1 DDGGIRG
8 LSGLYI
14 LQEIMFRLMHLENT
28 QSMPKPCDYFD
39 IIGGVGTG
47 GVIALMLG
55 RLGMTIDQAINEYAS
70 FSKNVY
76 SNVKTW
82 STSQEKFKA
91 SIFVS
96 EMEKILISAGFPI
109 DISMQDQTFCRSFV
123 VALPSANMTPRIFR
137 TYQVRANPGYNCT
150 VVQAARATTATP
162 ELFKPVVI
170 TAQGVSETFIGA
182 RLGYSNPTSVV
193 LDEAKLVFG
202 LSQQVVCLVSIGAGH
217 PGPVSWNPTKQFNKR
232 LVNLLFQISANY
244 EAPAEE
250 LVKRYLHLP
259 GVFYRLSVEQGLQ
272 AIVDDYNQLGVI
284 KAHSLDYLK
293 KAEVSQKVD
302 DLVYALHD
310 CSPKVTL
317 GVLMGHI
324 LPEQISPSDSLLP
337 IVPAPSPLFTGR
349 EDILAKLEDYF
360 WGTGKTQI
368 VLKFVHEFGS
378 RFSSTYMIDASS
390 KATIQQFFKL
400 LAQKVKLA
408 DLTSTGVLTW
418 LGYQKKEWLMIFDN
432 ADDPDVNL
440 QEFIPNCPHGNI
452 LITSRNDESKLYS
465 QGNCYKTA
473 EMSEEDSL
481 KIFYKASQ
489 RKNEVESEHNAAI
502 ELVYEL
508 NYLALA
514 IVQAAGY
521 LLYNDHTQIS
531 EYLENYRKDKPR
543 YLAEINRQKM
553 DHYNLSV
560 FATWDLS
567 YQKLSERAKQIL
579 MLCGVL
585 HNSNIPISILK
596 IADQSL
602 SSHLGLEMDELQAL
616 LQSFVDKDKTWNEKL
631 MEEGVKMLR
640 SYSLVEVIGKD
651 TLLYIHP
658 LVHEWA
664 YKSLSKNEQT
674 RAQKCAQQIFWC
686 LGNQEIEYHKS
697 MEWVLHIQALLKKMD
712 YICYDYP
719 IAENLSKIFVAAH
732 LWSDAQQLQQQVVQ
746 AKREAFGSGHPD
758 TIEAMD
764 NLAVTLHS
772 CGQLEKAKELKQQV
786 LKVRTEA
793 FESGHPLIIEA
804 MASLAATLYS
814 SGQLAKAR
822 KLMQDVFEARTKAFG
837 SNHPDTINAAANLA
851 VALYSSGQ
859 VEESKK
865 LEEHVIKVRTEVLGS
880 SHTDT
885 ITAMANFA
893 TSLNASGQLEKAK
906 KLEQQVLK
914 ARTEAF
920 GTNHPDTIQAM
931 TNLAVTFHSS
941 GQLEQ
946 ANELMQQ
953 VLKARKEAFGTG
965 HPDTIEA
972 IANLATTL
980 HTCGQLEQAKELKQ
994 QVLNIRT
1001 EAFGSNHPLTIEA
1014 MASFAASLSAS
1025 GQLEEAKK
1033 LEEQVL
1039 RFRENTFGS
1048 SHPDTIKAMVN
1059 HAITLHSIGHLE
1071 EAKELKQQVL
1081 KARKETFGIGHPD
1094 TIQAMINLAATFH
1107 LTGQLEEARELEQ
1120 QALQLSREILGSDH
1134 PLTIAAMANFSVTLN
1149 STGQLEEAKELQQQV
1164 LEAQEKALGTSHP
1177 DTIQAMAKLAST
1189 LHLSGQFEE
1198 AKKLK
1203 QQVLE
1208 AQKKALG
1215 TSHPDTIKAM
1225 AELAS
1230 TLHSSGQFEEAKK
1243 LKQQVL
1249 KVRTDRFGSSHPD
1262 TIGAMAT
1269 LATTLFSSGQ
1279 LEEAKKLM
1287 QHVVEARTEIFGS
1300 NHPHTLQ
1307 AMAAFAATLHSTGQT
1322 EKAMELM
1329 QQVQKARMEMQGRA
1343 EHKA

>member
-14 LQEIMFRLMHLENT
+14 LQEIMFRLMHLENS

-76 SNVKTW
+76 SDVKTW

-96 EMEKILISAGFPI
+96 EMEKVLISAGFPI

-317 GVLMGHI
+317 GVLK
-324 LPEQISPSDSLLP
+324 QISPSDSLLP

-674 RAQKCAQQIFWC
+674 RAQKCAQQIFC
-686 LGNQEIEYHKS
+686 FAATLY
-697 MEWVLHIQALLKKMD
+697 
-712 YICYDYP
+712 
-719 IAENLSKIFVAAH
+719 LS
-732 LWSDAQQLQQQVVQ
+732 
-746 AKREAFGSGHPD
+746 
-758 TIEAMD
+758 
-764 NLAVTLHS
+764 
-772 CGQLEKAKELKQQV
+772 GQLEEARNLMQHV
-786 LKVRTEA
+786 LEVRTEA
-793 FESGHPLIIEA
+793 IGSSHPSTIRA
-804 MASLAATLYS
+804 AS
-814 SGQLAKAR
+814 
-822 KLMQDVFEARTKAFG
+822 
-837 SNHPDTINAAANLA
+837 NLA
-851 VALYSSGQ
+851 IVLFSSGQ

-865 LEEHVIKVRTEVLGS
+865 LEEQVLKFRTETFGS
-880 SHTDT
+880 SHPET
-885 ITAMANFA
+885 IQAMANLA
-893 TSLNASGQLEKAK
+893 ASLSRNGQLEEAE

-920 GTNHPDTIQAM
+920 GINHPDTIQAI

-941 GQLEQ
+941 RQLEK
-946 ANELMQQ
+946 AKELMQQ
-953 VLKARKEAFGTG
+953 VLKAMTEAFGTS
-965 HPDTIEA
+965 HPDTIA
-972 IANLATTL
+972 AMANLAAVL
-980 HTCGQLEQAKELKQ
+980 DDSGQLDQEEQARELRQ
-994 QVLNIRT
+994 QVLKIRT

-1014 MASFAASLSAS
+1014 MASFAVSLTSK
-1025 GQLEEAKK
+1025 GQIEEAKE
-1033 LEEQVL
+1033 LEQQVL
-1039 RFRENTFGS
+1039 EARTEIFGS
-1048 SHPDTIKAMVN
+1048 SHPDTIQAML
-1059 HAITLHSIGHLE
+1059 HLAMTLHSIGQLE
-1071 EAKELKQQVL
+1071 DAKELKQHVL
-1081 KARKETFGIGHPD
+1081 NVRTKAFGI
-1094 TIQAMINLAATFH
+1094 
-1107 LTGQLEEARELEQ
+1107 
-1120 QALQLSREILGSDH
+1120 
-1134 PLTIAAMANFSVTLN
+1134 
-1149 STGQLEEAKELQQQV
+1149 
-1164 LEAQEKALGTSHP
+1164 
-1177 DTIQAMAKLAST
+1177 
-1189 LHLSGQFEE
+1189 
-1198 AKKLK
+1198 
-1203 QQVLE
+1203 
-1208 AQKKALG
+1208 
-1215 TSHPDTIKAM
+1215 SHPDTIKAM
-1225 AELAS
+1225 ATLAATLHS
-1230 TLHSSGQFEEAKK
+1230 TGQFEEAIKLEQQVLKLRTEAFGSSHPLTIKAMAKLAVTLHSSGQLEEAKELK
-1243 LKQQVL
+1243 EQVLKDTTKAFGSDHPDTIEAMAQFAAILHSCGQLEQARELKQQVL
-1249 KVRTDRFGSSHPD
+1249 KVRKEALGSNHLLTIQAMATLAVTLYSSKQLKQAKELMQYVLKVRTEMYGSSHPD
-1262 TIGAMAT
+1262 TIHTMGAFAGI
-1269 LATTLFSSGQ
+1269 LHSSGQ
-1279 LEEAKKLM
+1279 TEE
-1287 QHVVEARTEIFGS
+1287 
-1300 NHPHTLQ
+1300 
-1307 AMAAFAATLHSTGQT
+1307 
-1322 EKAMELM
+1322 AMELM
-1329 QQVQKARMEMQGRA
+1329 QQVEKAKMEMQRRA
-1343 EHKA
+1343 GYKA